1 MNFASDNSGPAAP
14 EILEAIISANKGY
27 QNSYGGDSLMEK
39 IKNQLREI
47 FEAPDAAIYLV
58 ATGTAANALSL
69 ACLCP
74 SWSTIFCHEHSHIQ
88 EDECGAPEFFTGGSK
103 LTTVEGKH
111 AKIDPQQLAKA
122 ISSTG
127 IIGVHNVQKG
137 ALSITN
143 ATELGAVY
151 DLDEIIELTSMAKD
165 FDLPVH
171 MDGARFANA
180 LVKLGCSPAELSW
193 KSGVDIL
200 SFGGTKNGLLG
211 VEAVIIF
218 DPSLAW
224 EFELRRKRG
233 GHLFSKHRFLSAQ
246 MKAYLKDDLWLQL
259 AQKANSAAAKLSRE
273 LTNQETVK
281 IEHPT
286 DANMVF
292 PSLPREIHN
301 LAFSKKA
308 AYYLWPPNQSLE
320 GNPKET
326 LKARMVCNWSTT
338 DEEIETFVNLVKSC
352 QV

>member
-14 EILEAIISANKGY
+14 EILEAVLSANAGY
-27 QNSYGGDSLMEK
+27 ENSYGGDSLMEK
-39 IKNQLREI
+39 VERQLKEI

-69 ACLCP
+69 ACLSP
-74 SWSTIFCHEHSHIQ
+74 PWSTIFCHEHSHIQ

-103 LTTVEGKH
+103 LTTVGGKH
-111 AKIDPQQLAKA
+111 AKIDSRELAEA
-122 ISSTG
+122 ILSTG
-127 IIGVHNVQKG
+127 IIGIHNVQKG

-151 DLDEIIELTSMAKD
+151 DLDEITELTSLAKS
-165 FDLPVH
+165 FELPVH

-193 KSGVDIL
+193 RAGIDVL

-246 MKAYLKDDLWLQL
+246 MNAYLKDDLWLQL
-259 AQKANSAAAKLSRE
+259 AQKANSAAVKLSRK
-273 LTNQETVK
+273 LAKIETVK

-286 DANMVF
+286 DVNMVF

-320 GNPKET
+320 GNPKES
-326 LKARMVCNWSTT
+326 LKARLVCNWSTT
-338 DEEIETFVNLVKSC
+338 DEEIEIFVNLAKSC